1 MEMDILKLSTD
12 WAKAEVFSA
21 KMVTLLSVLFFL
33 IAFGFWQF
41 GKTAMA
47 KAFVWPLLVVG
58 VLVIAIAAGLYFTNK
73 PRILSFETAY
83 RSDPDQFIQSEIAR
97 SAKSQ
102 KDLATIVFKVLPAT
116 IIVAALLIMFFSTP
130 LWRAIGIT
138 IIVFMACLMFIDS
151 NTAERNANYHQQ
163 LVDLKQWETK

>member
-1 MEMDILKLSTD
+1 MNMEIDVLRLSTD

-21 KMVTLLSVLFFL
+21 KMVTLLSVLVFL
-33 IAFGFWQF
+33 AALGFWQL

-47 KAFVWPLLVVG
+47 KAFVWPLMVTC
-58 VLVIAIAAGLYFTNK
+58 VLTMAIAAGLYFTNK

-83 RSDPDQFIQSEIAR
+83 KNNPDEFIRNEIAR
-97 SAKSQ
+97 TAKSQ
-102 KDLATIVFKVLPAT
+102 KDLATIVFKVLPT
-116 IIVAALLIMFFSTP
+116 IIIVAALLVMLVSTP

-138 IIVFMACLMFIDS
+138 TIALMACLMFIDS

-163 LVDLKQWETK
+163 LLDLKQ